1 MAVWPPYLI
10 VKNVRLRFGWFVMFV
25 TPPLMCPEARVVLQ
39 NIDPLTPIV
48 NPVKN
53 FFMST
58 LKTDRHRIRGFIR
71 VSTRH
76 GLKMQTE
83 ALGPHCGVVYHHD
96 QGDGLADLLAS
107 LRRGDTVLVTS
118 LARLTS
124 SRDGI
129 AEALRTIHAKK
140 AAVVETS
147 TNRRSDNGDD
157 AWQMMADAVAELSG
171 DSRAL
176 PSRLASRYGKLSGK
190 TKRAARLAEAEAK
203 REWFDVR
210 NSTTTAALE
219 KMPGW
224 SLTSAYR
231 KFGQRRVTVGR
242 PRGKR

>member
-1 MAVWPPYLI
+1 M
-10 VKNVRLRFGWFVMFV
+10 
-25 TPPLMCPEARVVLQ
+25 
-39 NIDPLTPIV
+39 IDT
-48 NPVKN
+48 
-53 FFMST
+53 
-58 LKTDRHRIRGFIR
+58 KTSKHRIRGFVR

-76 GLKMQTE
+76 GLKMQLE
-83 ALGPHCGVVYHHD
+83 ALEPNCGHIYHAD
-96 QGDGLADLLAS
+96 GGDGLSDLLNS
-107 LRRGDTVLVTS
+107 LRRGDTVLVTT
-118 LARLTS
+118 LARLAS

-129 AEALRTIHAKK
+129 AEALFAIHAKR

-147 TNRRSDNGDD
+147 TNRRSDSGDD
-157 AWQMMADAVAELSG
+157 GWQMMADAVAELSG

-190 TKRAARLAEAEAK
+190 NKRAARLAEAEAK

-210 NSTTTAALE
+210 NTTTTAALE